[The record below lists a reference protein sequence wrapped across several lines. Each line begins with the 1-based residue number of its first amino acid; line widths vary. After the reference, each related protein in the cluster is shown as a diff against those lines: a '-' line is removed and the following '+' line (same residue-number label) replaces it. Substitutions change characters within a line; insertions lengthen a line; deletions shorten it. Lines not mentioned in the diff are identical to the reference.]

1 MAFSLFGM
9 KFGKEYIPMTQT
21 IPASNAT
28 GFAFSTP
35 FMKVGS
41 GNLSLPIVD
50 KYYTQNGIARFGE
63 DNLYPQLLN
72 QMYYTSPMH
81 GKLIEFI
88 TNAVIGGGYEFIL
101 ANLTGAEKVELLTF
115 EKKHKLEKLSRLLTR
130 DYVIHRR
137 VCVVITRDGSGKLLK
152 TKRLDPSTIRNYIDL
167 EKFVY
172 SNDWSRGL
180 AGIKQYN
187 RYNAGTREQET
198 LYVYQDETPG
208 QDIYPIPQ
216 YNSILNWC
224 NLDGDIAFLQKS
236 NIQNGVFPS
245 AVIRRPK
252 EFSSIEEVNKF
263 KVEIGSKTGAE
274 NGGRLIVLTGNG
286 MDDTPEFIQVS
297 ANNNDKLF
305 ETTLR
310 DLNREISIGH
320 GLDPSIA
327 GISTGGSLGNNQQ
340 IEMLYSIFEKDIVMP
355 LRRTMEEI
363 LNDIIDISKIPN
375 SIKIKDYQI
384 IEKTITENKNNP
396 AA

>member
-1 MAFSLFGM
+1 MAFSFLGM
-9 KFGKEYIPMTQT
+9 KFGKEYIPMTQN
-21 IPASNAT
+21 IPQQNGT

-35 FMKVGS
+35 FMNVGS
-41 GNLSLPIVD
+41 GNLSLPIVN
-50 KYYTQNGIARFGE
+50 KYYTQNGIVRFGE

-88 TNAVIGGGYEFIL
+88 TNAAIGGGYEFTL
-101 ANLTGAEKVELLTF
+101 ANLNGAEKVELLTF
-115 EKKHKLEKLSRLLTR
+115 EKKHKLEKLTRLITR

-137 VCVVITRDGSGKLLK
+137 VTISITRDASGKLLK
-152 TKRLDPSTIRNYIDL
+152 MKRFDPSTIRNYINN
-167 EKFVY
+167 ERFVH
-172 SNDWSRGL
+172 SSDWSRGL
-180 AGIKQYN
+180 FEIKEYN
-187 RYNAGTREQET
+187 RYSSSNRDIET

-224 NLDGDIAFLQKS
+224 NLDGDIAYLQKS

-252 EFSSIEEVNKF
+252 EFSSIDEVNKF
-263 KVEIGSKTGAE
+263 KAEIGSKTGAE
-274 NGGRLIVLTGNG
+274 NGGRLIVLTGQG
-286 MDDTPEFIQVS
+286 MDDTPEFIQVN

-310 DLNREISIGH
+310 DLNREIAIGH

-340 IEMLYSIFEKDIVMP
+340 IEMLYSIFEKDVIMP
-355 LRRTMEEI
+355 LRKTMEEI
-363 LNDIIDISKIPN
+363 FNDLIDIAKIPN

-384 IEKTITENKNNP
+384 IEKTIVENKNNEGI
-396 AA
+396 